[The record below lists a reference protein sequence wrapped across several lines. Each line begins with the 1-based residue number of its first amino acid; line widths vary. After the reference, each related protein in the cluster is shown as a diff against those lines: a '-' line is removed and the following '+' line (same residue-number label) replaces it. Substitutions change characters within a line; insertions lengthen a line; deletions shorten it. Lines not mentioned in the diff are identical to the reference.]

1 MPDTLVHSDWLLRRA
16 AALPSAFVCSMT
28 NRGPDVAWVHVAGE
42 LDIATAPRLEQTL
55 RDAQGPARL
64 VVLDLR
70 ELTFI
75 DIRGIRAIIDAGI
88 RARQAGRRLVLVR
101 VPQIVDRMLTL
112 TGSSDQVEI
121 SDIDPV
127 APPVHTLQ
135 RSLVARSLLMAAKRP
150 RTREWVR

>member
-16 AALPSAFVCSMT
+16 AALPPAFVCSMT

-70 ELTFI
+70 ELALI
-75 DIRGIRAIIDAGI
+75 DSSGVHVVVSAGI
-88 RARQAGRRLVLVR
+88 RARQAGHRLVLLCGPSDVERVLRLTGQSDEVEIGDAGSIEPPVGALLRLAGQGR
-101 VPQIVDRMLTL
+101 VP
-112 TGSSDQVEI
+112 
-121 SDIDPV
+121 
-127 APPVHTLQ
+127 
-135 RSLVARSLLMAAKRP
+135 
-150 RTREWVR
+150 